1 MHKLVHRDD
10 LEDVRREVYIMHL
23 TPFFHIDRDE
33 VRDRE
38 ETIFISE
45 KPFQNWIYEPKMS
58 LKEKGANV
66 QGNGQKPSLETFQ
79 LFSSLVSAFGIFD
92 DVAQQV
98 PHIPPPPCVEVLA
111 SEVPSYIKH
120 NVDSVNLDGVTLLKG
135 WVNTQQVFGL
145 PNSNLVPGKYEGGLK
160 LWEGSLDLI
169 KALHSDIKNGLIS
182 FSGKSLTLKN
192 IMMCLLCLLLG
203 ATAIHFEDFNAEAEV
218 HFFAGD
224 WSGIDKL
231 LPHVSI
237 DAKKNQGDGYEFIVM
252 AETVYSINRL
262 QNLYDLIKKC
272 LQHPDGVVYMAAKK
286 YYFGVGGGTQQ
297 FLSMVEKDGATQRL
311 TTLKKNLEIVK
322 SVGAIEKANSNRVKK
337 YFRLEDVTSPHP
349 GINK

>member
-66 QGNGQKPSLETFQ
+66 QVLLRCSAKHIWTDMLQWRKEFGANTIMQGNGQKSSLETFQ

-182 FSGKSLTLKN
+182 FSGK
-192 IMMCLLCLLLG
+192 C
-203 ATAIHFEDFNAEAEV
+203 
-218 HFFAGD
+218 
-224 WSGIDKL
+224 
-231 LPHVSI
+231 
-237 DAKKNQGDGYEFIVM
+237 KKNQGDGYEFIVM

-286 YYFGVGGGTQQ
+286 YYFGVGGGTQ
-297 FLSMVEKDGATQRL
+297 
-311 TTLKKNLEIVK
+311 
-322 SVGAIEKANSNRVKK
+322 
-337 YFRLEDVTSPHP
+337 
-349 GINK
+349 